1 LAREYAKGEL
11 MAGLKSSIAKG
22 LIAAACCALAIAA
35 GVASARDEAQA
46 TQTRTLHH
54 AASQSA

>member
-1 LAREYAKGEL
+1 

-22 LIAAACCALAIAA
+22 LIAAVCCALAIAA
-35 GVASARDEAQA
+35 GVVSARDEAQA
-46 TQTRTLHH
+46 TQTPTPHH

>member
-1 LAREYAKGEL
+1 

-35 GVASARDEAQA
+35 GVVSARDEAQA
-46 TQTRTLHH
+46 TQTRTLNHT
-54 AASQSA
+54 ASQGA